1 MSRLPDFLII
11 GAAKC
16 GTTSLFEQLGQHP
29 LIHTPAIKEPTFF
42 SSNGVGT
49 WDKGLEWY
57 QSIFVEAQS
66 DQLTGEAS
74 TSYSKAPWY
83 GDAPE
88 KIHQFV
94 PDVKLIYMVRDPIA
108 QILSHYQ
115 HMDYD
120 ELDTRTLEE
129 RLINDD
135 FLLKVASY
143 AYQLEQFLPFFD
155 KHQIHVICLEDYID
169 SNAEVM
175 SKLFDFLS
183 IPAHSTQPIRENAR
197 RQRQILRWKWLRH
210 IPSIKRMTPFE
221 RQQQLRPWALAPQQK
236 VRIHS
241 HLKNQLWMRLSP
253 QMHLLKTQWGITLP
267 NW

>member
-29 LIHTPAIKEPTFF
+29 QVYTPAIKEPTFF
-42 SSNGVGT
+42 SSHGVGT

-57 QSIFVEAQS
+57 QSLFSEAQP
-66 DQLTGEAS
+66 DQITGEAS

-88 KIHQFV
+88 KIHQII
-94 PDVKLIYMVRDPIA
+94 PDTKLIYMVRDPLA

-120 ELDTRTLEE
+120 ELDTRSLQE
-129 RLINDD
+129 RVVNDD

-143 AYQLEQFLPFFD
+143 ADQLEQFLPFFD
-155 KHQIHVICLEDYID
+155 KNQIQVICLEHYID
-169 SNAEVM
+169 NNAEVM
-175 SKLFDFLS
+175 SKLFGFLGIS
-183 IPAHSTQPIRENAR
+183 EHPTQPIRENAR
-197 RQRQILRWKWLRH
+197 RQRQILRWEWLKRV
-210 IPSIKRMTPFE
+210 PQIKRMTPFE
-221 RQQQLRPWALAPQQK
+221 RQQQLSSWLLAPQQK
-236 VRIHS
+236 IQLHS
-241 HLKNQLWMRLSP
+241 NLKNQLYPRLSP
-253 QMHLLKTQWGITLP
+253 QMQALKTQWGIELP